1 MLQSAA
7 CSHCTKIST
16 RQCRRGTMKY
26 ILNFYYGSSILL
38 EFYDGFAHHSI
49 PIYRGK
55 FYRLIVSVFYNKVKM
70 NTDNICCSQ
79 SIVNNKNGVDRRF
92 ICVICGNS
100 GKRETCVKLRVGA
113 EYCLDRTSNTL
124 LCCVTSIIQY
134 RISYACIA

>member
-1 MLQSAA
+1 MSDLVFFW
-7 CSHCTKIST
+7 
-16 RQCRRGTMKY
+16 
-26 ILNFYYGSSILL
+26 N
-38 EFYDGFAHHSI
+38 FYDGFAHHSI

-134 RISYACIA
+134 RMHT

>member
-1 MLQSAA
+1 MSD
-7 CSHCTKIST
+7 
-16 RQCRRGTMKY
+16 
-26 ILNFYYGSSILL
+26 LL
-38 EFYDGFAHHSI
+38 FFWNFYDGFAHHSMALTL

-55 FYRLIVSVFYNKVKM
+55 FYGLIVSVFYNKVKI

-134 RISYACIA
+134 PMHT